1 MAAPPPAIVEPLE
14 QPRELE
20 LDSRIAC
27 RALHAIVAAR
37 VCLLRQ
43 AVSRRQRTQDTCR
56 GQGSMFPSCTDKCEQ
71 GAAIRASVPGA
82 DRVRWRGA
90 GPGGRFDRGRG
101 HAQDQMAAR
110 RRLELVGLL
119 DEVSSIDALIATEES
134 REEWSDVY
142 TARDLEPPNALRR
155 GTGS

>member
-1 MAAPPPAIVEPLE
+1 MAAPPPAIVETLE
-14 QPRELE
+14 RRPELE

-27 RALHAIVAAR
+27 RALHAIVPAR

-71 GAAIRASVPGA
+71 GAAIRAAVPGA

-90 GPGGRFDRGRG
+90 GPGGRFDRGRDRAAG
-101 HAQDQMAAR
+101 QMAAR

-119 DEVSSIDALIATEES
+119 DLPPSIDAPPRDAQDAHECAGPRES
-134 REEWSDVY
+134 DDREAV
-142 TARDLEPPNALRR
+142 
-155 GTGS
+155 GG